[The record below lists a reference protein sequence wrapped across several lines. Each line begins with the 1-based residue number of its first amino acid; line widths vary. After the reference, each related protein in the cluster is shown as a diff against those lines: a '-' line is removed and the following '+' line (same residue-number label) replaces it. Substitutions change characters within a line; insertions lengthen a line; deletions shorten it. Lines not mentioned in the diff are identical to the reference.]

1 MIPLIIALL
10 ALGAIAALS
19 DLFFARRKRR
29 RTPSPAAPE
38 PPAPSRP
45 EGCCGQHEVCEK
57 ESLLAAVSRDI
68 EYYEDEE
75 LDAFRGRPSDRYTD
89 AETEQFREV
98 LYTMREDEV
107 AGWVRSLQ
115 LRGVALPDDL
125 KDEVLLIVGERRSA
139 ASTQP

>member
-10 ALGAIAALS
+10 ALGAIAALA
-19 DLFFARRKRR
+19 DLFFARRNRR

-38 PPAPSRP
+38 PSAPPRP

-139 ASTQP
+139 ASAQP